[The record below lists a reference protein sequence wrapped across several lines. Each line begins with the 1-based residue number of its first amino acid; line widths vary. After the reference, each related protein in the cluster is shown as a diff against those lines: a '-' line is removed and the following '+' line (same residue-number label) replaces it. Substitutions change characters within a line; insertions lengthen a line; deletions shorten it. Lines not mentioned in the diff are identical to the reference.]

1 MSLYNNTPS
10 NTYIYIENLTITYD
24 NQTYPITNTYTNKKY
39 IYFDLN
45 NPQTLYLSNTR
56 KKDENLIYIIKNI
69 NGNGIVINNELI
81 KLVFDNFDPEGLI
94 KKVDEVVDISE
105 KYKLELDSM
114 SEDVETLSDKYK
126 KDKSFNDIKES
137 LNTSIINY
145 NSLLIN
151 ASTLLT
157 NFLADNVF
165 TIYEKGQIQS
175 ALDEISN
182 KSVETLAY
190 ADALMDLYCEYNEVK
205 SGEDEVYQYK
215 INMETL
221 ATQFKV
227 DLGKILEDSE
237 EKVTKADVS
246 FIYSEITNII
256 ESLEA
261 LKKACNNITFLGA
274 GGTIPNEVY
283 QANSRIDTL
292 TNSFGELQESI
303 LGAMNNEKQEIES
316 KFNSIRV
323 IGNKTV
329 DITNKIISA
338 GGKLSQDEFVTLK
351 GHVVDLNSAFS
362 SIKGYYEG
370 YYSNSSLS
378 EESKTALKK
387 EFETFENTHETFTEL
402 IETKLKDL
410 DYSRSDRSEYSKALM
425 EYRSARNTFKSK
437 LFLCINEINNTLSS
451 TTLKQIKEE
460 MQNQI
465 IELEGKVKLLEE
477 NYKSLLERVEKLEN
491 S

>member
-1 MSLYNNTPS
+1 MALYNNTPS
-10 NTYIYIENLTITYD
+10 NTYVYIENLTITY
-24 NQTYPITNTYTNKKY
+24 NSQTYPITNVYTNKKY
-39 IYFDLN
+39 VYFNLN
-45 NPQTLYLSNTR
+45 DPQTLYLSDIR
-56 KKDENLIYIIKNI
+56 KKDENLVYIIKNM
-69 NGNGIVINNELI
+69 NGNGIIINNELI
-81 KLVFDNFDPEGLI
+81 KLVFDNFDKEGLV
-94 KKVDEVVDISE
+94 KKVDEVASISE

-114 SEDVETLSDKYK
+114 SEDVESLSDKYK

-151 ASTLLT
+151 ISTLLT
-157 NFLADNVF
+157 NFLSDSVF

-175 ALDEISN
+175 VLDDISN
-182 KSVETLAY
+182 KGVETLAY

-246 FIYSEITNII
+246 FVYSEITNII
-256 ESLEA
+256 ESLEG

-283 QANSRIDTL
+283 QANNRIDTL
-292 TNSFGELQESI
+292 TNSFSELQESI
-303 LGAMNNEKQEIES
+303 LGTMNNEKQEIEN
-316 KFNSIRV
+316 KFNTIRI

-329 DITNKIISA
+329 EVTNKIISA
-338 GGKLSQDEFVTLK
+338 GGKLSQDEFVTLR
-351 GHVVDLNSAFS
+351 GHTVDLNSAFS
-362 SIKGYYEG
+362 SIEGYYEG
-370 YYSNSSLS
+370 YLSNSNLS
-378 EESKTALKK
+378 ENSRTTLKE
-387 EFETFENTHETFTEL
+387 EFENFKNKHEEFTEL
-402 IETKLKDL
+402 IKVKLEDL
-410 DYSRSDRSEYSKALM
+410 DYSKSDRSAYSKALM

-451 TTLKQIKEE
+451 TAIKQIKEE
-460 MQNQI
+460 LENQI
-465 IELEGKVKLLEE
+465 TELEGKVKSLEE
-477 NYKSLLERVEKLEN
+477 NYKSLLERVEKIEN

>member
-1 MSLYNNTPS
+1 MSLHNNTPS
-10 NTYIYIENLTITYD
+10 NTYVYIENLTITYD
-24 NQTYPITNTYTNKKY
+24 NKTYPITNIYTNKKY
-39 IYFDLN
+39 IYFNLN
-45 NPQTLYLSNTR
+45 NTQTLYLSDIR

-69 NGNGIVINNELI
+69 NGNAIIINNELI
-81 KLVFDNFDPEGLI
+81 NLIFDNFDKQGLV
-94 KKVDEVVDISE
+94 KKVNEVVNVSE

-114 SEDVETLSDKYK
+114 SEDVESLSDKYK

-145 NSLLIN
+145 NSSLIN
-151 ASTLLT
+151 ISTLLT
-157 NFLADNVF
+157 NFLADSVF

-175 ALDEISN
+175 ALDDINN
-182 KSVETLAY
+182 KSIETLAY

-221 ATQFKV
+221 ASQFKV
-227 DLGKILEDSE
+227 DLGKILESSE
-237 EKVTKADVS
+237 EKITKADVS
-246 FIYSEITNII
+246 FVYSEITNII
-256 ESLEA
+256 ESLEG

-274 GGTIPNEVY
+274 GGTIPNEIY

-292 TNSFGELQESI
+292 MTSFGELQESI
-303 LGAMNNEKQEIES
+303 LGTMNNEKQEIEN
-316 KFNSIRV
+316 KFNTIRV

-338 GGKLSQDEFVTLK
+338 GGKLSQDEFVTLR
-351 GHVVDLNSAFS
+351 GHTVDLNSAFS
-362 SIKGYYEG
+362 SIEGYYEG
-370 YYSNSSLS
+370 YLSNSNLS
-378 EESKTALKK
+378 EESKTTLKE
-387 EFETFENTHETFTEL
+387 EFENFKNKHETFTEL
-402 IETKLKDL
+402 IKTKLEDL

-451 TTLKQIKEE
+451 TALKQIKEE
-460 MQNQI
+460 LENQI
-465 IELEGKVKLLEE
+465 TELEGKVKSLEE

>member
-1 MSLYNNTPS
+1 MALHNNTPS

-24 NQTYPITNTYTNKKY
+24 SQTYPIINVYTNKKY
-39 IYFDLN
+39 IYFDLKQ
-45 NPQTLYLSNTR
+45 PQTLYLSNIR

-69 NGNGIVINNELI
+69 NGNGIIINNELI
-81 KLVFDNFDPEGLI
+81 ELIFDNFDKQGLV
-94 KKVDEVVDISE
+94 KKVNEVVSISE

-114 SEDVETLSDKYK
+114 SEDVESLSDKYK

-151 ASTLLT
+151 VSTLLT
-157 NFLADNVF
+157 NFLADSVF

-175 ALDEISN
+175 ALDDINN
-182 KSVETLAY
+182 KSIETLAY

-215 INMETL
+215 ISMETL
-221 ATQFKV
+221 ASQFKV
-227 DLGKILEDSE
+227 DLGKILESSE
-237 EKVTKADVS
+237 EKITKADVS
-246 FIYSEITNII
+246 FVYSEITNII

-292 TNSFGELQESI
+292 MNSFSELQEGI
-303 LGAMNNEKQEIES
+303 LGAMNSEKQEIEN
-316 KFNSIRV
+316 KFNNIRV
-323 IGNKTV
+323 LGNKTV
-329 DITNKIISA
+329 DITNKIVSA
-338 GGKLSQDEFVTLK
+338 GGKLSQNEFDTLK
-351 GHVVDLNSAFS
+351 GHVVDLDSAFN

-387 EFETFENTHETFTEL
+387 EFETFENTHEAFTEL

-410 DYSRSDRSEYSKALM
+410 DYSQSDRSEYSKALM

-451 TTLKQIKEE
+451 TALKQIKEE
-460 MQNQI
+460 LQNQI
-465 IELEGKVKLLEE
+465 TELEGKVKLLEE
-477 NYKSLLERVEKLEN
+477 NYKSLLERVEKLEK
-491 S
+491 

>member
-1 MSLYNNTPS
+1 MALHNNTPS
-10 NTYIYIENLTITYD
+10 NTYIYIENLTITYN
-24 NQTYPITNTYTNKKY
+24 NQTYPITSLYTNKKY

-45 NPQTLYLSNTR
+45 NPQTLYLSDIR

-69 NGNGIVINNELI
+69 NGNGIIINNELI
-81 KLVFDNFDPEGLI
+81 RLVFDNFDPQGLV
-94 KKVDEVVDISE
+94 KKVEEVVDVSE
-105 KYKLELDSM
+105 RYKLELDSM

-137 LNTSIINY
+137 LNTSIIQY

-157 NFLADNVF
+157 NFLSDSVF

-175 ALDEISN
+175 ALDDISN
-182 KSVETLAY
+182 KGVETLAY

-221 ATQFKV
+221 ASQFKV
-227 DLGKILEDSE
+227 DLGKILESSE

-246 FIYSEITNII
+246 FVYSEITNII
-256 ESLEA
+256 ESLEG

-303 LGAMNNEKQEIES
+303 LGTMNSEKQEIEN
-316 KFNSIRV
+316 KFNTIRI

-329 DITNKIISA
+329 EVTNKIISA
-338 GGKLSQDEFVTLK
+338 GGKLSQDEFVTLR
-351 GHVVDLNSAFS
+351 GHTVDLNSAFS
-362 SIKGYYEG
+362 SIEGYYEG
-370 YYSNSSLS
+370 YLSNSNLS
-378 EESKTALKK
+378 ENSRTTLKE
-387 EFETFENTHETFTEL
+387 EFENFKNKHEEFTEL
-402 IETKLKDL
+402 IKVKLEDL
-410 DYSRSDRSEYSKALM
+410 DYSKSDRSAYSKALM

-460 MQNQI
+460 LENQI
-465 IELEGKVKLLEE
+465 TELEGKVKSLEE

>member
-1 MSLYNNTPS
+1 MALHNNTPS
-10 NTYIYIENLTITYD
+10 NTYVYIENLTITYN
-24 NQTYPITNTYTNKKY
+24 NQTYPITNLYTNKKY

-45 NPQTLYLSNTR
+45 NPQILYLTDTR
-56 KKDENLIYIIKNI
+56 KKDKNLIYIIKNI
-69 NGNGIVINNELI
+69 NGNGIIINNELI

-94 KKVDEVVDISE
+94 KKVDEVVNVSE
-105 KYKLELDSM
+105 RYKLELDSM

-126 KDKSFNDIKES
+126 KDKSFDDIKES

-151 ASTLLT
+151 ISTLLT
-157 NFLADNVF
+157 NFLSDSVF

-175 ALDEISN
+175 ALDDISN
-182 KSVETLAY
+182 KGVETLAY

-221 ATQFKV
+221 ASQFKV

-237 EKVTKADVS
+237 EKITKADVS
-246 FIYSEITNII
+246 FVYSEITNII
-256 ESLEA
+256 ECLEE

-283 QANSRIDTL
+283 QANSRIDAL
-292 TNSFGELQESI
+292 TSSFSELQESI
-303 LGAMNNEKQEIES
+303 LGTMNSEKQEIEN
-316 KFNSIRV
+316 KFNTIRV

-329 DITNKIISA
+329 GITNKIVSA
-338 GGKLSQDEFVTLK
+338 GGKLSQNEFDTLK
-351 GHVVDLNSAFS
+351 GHVVDLDAAFS

-378 EESKTALKK
+378 EKSKATLKK
-387 EFETFENTHETFTEL
+387 EFETFENTHEAFTEL
-402 IETKLKDL
+402 IKTKLSDL
-410 DYSRSDRSEYSKALM
+410 DYSQSDRSQYTKALM

-451 TTLKQIKEE
+451 TALKQIKEE
-460 MQNQI
+460 LQNQI
-465 IELEGKVKLLEE
+465 TQLEGKVKLLEN
-477 NYKSLLERVEKLEN
+477 NYKDLLERISKLEN
-491 S
+491 

>member
-1 MSLYNNTPS
+1 MSLHNNTPS
-10 NTYIYIENLTITYD
+10 NTYIYIENLTITYN
-24 NQTYPITNTYTNKKY
+24 NQTYPISNIYTNKKY
-39 IYFDLN
+39 VYFNLN
-45 NPQTLYLSNTR
+45 EPQILYLSDIR

-69 NGNGIVINNELI
+69 NGNGIIINNELI
-81 KLVFDNFDPEGLI
+81 RLVFDNFDPQGLV
-94 KKVDEVVDISE
+94 KKVEEVVDVSE
-105 KYKLELDSM
+105 RYKLELDSM

-137 LNTSIINY
+137 LNTSIIQY

-157 NFLADNVF
+157 NFLSDSVF

-175 ALDEISN
+175 ALDDISN
-182 KSVETLAY
+182 KGVETLAY

-227 DLGKILEDSE
+227 DLGNILESSE
-237 EKVTKADVS
+237 EKITKADVS
-246 FIYSEITNII
+246 FVYSEITNII
-256 ESLEA
+256 ESLEE

-303 LGAMNNEKQEIES
+303 LGTMNNEKQEIEN
-316 KFNSIRV
+316 KFNTIRI

-329 DITNKIISA
+329 EITNKIISA
-338 GGKLSQDEFVTLK
+338 GGKLSQDEFVTLR
-351 GHVVDLNSAFS
+351 GHTVDLNSAFS
-362 SIKGYYEG
+362 SIEGYYEG
-370 YYSNSSLS
+370 YLSNR
-378 EESKTALKK
+378 
-387 EFETFENTHETFTEL
+387 
-402 IETKLKDL
+402 I
-410 DYSRSDRSEYSKALM
+410 
-425 EYRSARNTFKSK
+425 
-437 LFLCINEINNTLSS
+437 
-451 TTLKQIKEE
+451 
-460 MQNQI
+460 
-465 IELEGKVKLLEE
+465 
-477 NYKSLLERVEKLEN
+477 
-491 S
+491 

>member
-1 MSLYNNTPS
+1 MSLHNNTPS

-24 NQTYPITNTYTNKKY
+24 NQTYPISNLYTNKKY

-45 NPQTLYLSNTR
+45 NTQTLYLSNIR
-56 KKDENLIYIIKNI
+56 KKEENLIYIIKNI
-69 NGNGIVINNELI
+69 NGNAIIINNELI
-81 KLVFDNFDPEGLI
+81 ELIFDNFDKQGLI
-94 KKVDEVVDISE
+94 KKVNEVVSISE

-114 SEDVETLSDKYK
+114 SEDVENLSDKYK

-151 ASTLLT
+151 VSTLLT
-157 NFLADNVF
+157 NFLSDSVF
-165 TIYEKGQIQS
+165 TIYEKGEIQS
-175 ALDEISN
+175 ALDDINN
-182 KSVETLAY
+182 KSIETLAY

-215 INMETL
+215 ISMETL
-221 ATQFKV
+221 ASQFKV
-227 DLGKILEDSE
+227 DLGKILDSSE
-237 EKVTKADVS
+237 EKITKADVS
-246 FIYSEITNII
+246 FVYSEITNII

-292 TNSFGELQESI
+292 MNSFSELQEGI
-303 LGAMNNEKQEIES
+303 LGAMNSEKQEIEN
-316 KFNSIRV
+316 KFNNIRV

-329 DITNKIISA
+329 DITNKIVSA
-338 GGKLSQDEFVTLK
+338 GGKLSQNEFDTLK
-351 GHVVDLNSAFS
+351 GHVVNLDSSFN

-378 EESKTALKK
+378 EESKTVLKK
-387 EFETFENTHETFTEL
+387 EFETFESTHEAFTEL

-410 DYSRSDRSEYSKALM
+410 DYSQSDRSEYSKALM

-460 MQNQI
+460 LQNQI
-465 IELEGKVKLLEE
+465 TELEGKVKSLEN
-477 NYKSLLERVEKLEN
+477 NYQSLLERVEKLEK
-491 S
+491 

>member
-1 MSLYNNTPS
+1 MALYNNTPS

-24 NQTYPITNTYTNKKY
+24 SQTYPIINVYTNKKY
-39 IYFDLN
+39 IYFDLKQ
-45 NPQTLYLSNTR
+45 PQTLYLSDIR

-69 NGNGIVINNELI
+69 NGNGIIINNELI
-81 KLVFDNFDPEGLI
+81 ELIFDNFDKKGLI
-94 KKVDEVVDISE
+94 KKVNEAVNMSE
-105 KYKLELDSM
+105 RYKLELDSM
-114 SEDVETLSDKYK
+114 SEDVESLSDKYK

-151 ASTLLT
+151 ISTLLT
-157 NFLADNVF
+157 NFLSDSVF

-175 ALDEISN
+175 ALDDINN
-182 KSVETLAY
+182 KGVETLAY

-205 SGEDEVYQYK
+205 SGNDEVYQYK

-227 DLGKILEDSE
+227 DLGNILESSE
-237 EKVTKADVS
+237 EKITKADVS
-246 FIYSEITNII
+246 FVYSEITNII
-256 ESLEA
+256 ESLEG

-283 QANSRIDTL
+283 QANARIDTL

-303 LGAMNNEKQEIES
+303 LGAMNNEKQEIEN

-329 DITNKIISA
+329 EITNKIVSA

-351 GHVVDLNSAFS
+351 GHVVNLDSSFS
-362 SIKGYYEG
+362 SIEGYYEG
-370 YYSNSSLS
+370 YLSNSNLS
-378 EESKTALKK
+378 DDSKTTLKE
-387 EFETFENTHETFTEL
+387 EFENFKNKHETFTEL
-402 IETKLKDL
+402 IKTKLEDL

-451 TTLKQIKEE
+451 TALKQIKEE
-460 MQNQI
+460 LENQI
-465 IELEGKVKLLEE
+465 TELEGKVKSLEE